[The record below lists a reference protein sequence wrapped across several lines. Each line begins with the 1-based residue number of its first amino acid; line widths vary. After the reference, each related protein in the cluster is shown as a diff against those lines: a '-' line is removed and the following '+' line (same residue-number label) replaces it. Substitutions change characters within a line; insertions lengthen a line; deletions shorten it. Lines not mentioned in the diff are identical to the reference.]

1 MDLIQPRPDTNLE
14 NVERSFTFLLGM
26 VGFGCVVWIIFGLVF
41 FSSGEVLYI
50 VIYKDLIK
58 YLDAQATLKNCMNVI
73 ELGNKISKQ
82 VVLICKKK
90 KSKTYD

>member
-1 MDLIQPRPDTNLE
+1 
-14 NVERSFTFLLGM
+14 M

-73 ELGNKISKQ
+73 ELENKISKQ
-82 VVLICKKK
+82 VVLIWKKK
-90 KSKTYD
+90 KSKTYDWNKSDFQYSGEISWIFIILK